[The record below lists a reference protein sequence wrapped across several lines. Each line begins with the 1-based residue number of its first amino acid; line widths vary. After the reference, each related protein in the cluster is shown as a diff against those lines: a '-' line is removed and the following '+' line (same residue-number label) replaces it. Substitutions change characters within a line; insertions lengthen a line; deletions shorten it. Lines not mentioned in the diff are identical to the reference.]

1 MLDLSYI
8 CVYHQL
14 RNLLEALLVLIIV
27 MRITGFIALF
37 TYNIYVGFAIVNV
50 ASISSY
56 ITHSIHTLPHEW
68 AHGILTASCLLG
80 AAFGS
85 LCAIYTKNWLGYKG
99 SAQCAFG
106 LGIVAS
112 LAAAGTWSLAALACA
127 QCLAGVGVG
136 IFSVCLVEYAGA
148 IVPPR
153 HMARAYTALALGA
166 VTGILLGSSG
176 AWVVRAGLHWR
187 CVLGVGAIPAAISLL
202 AALRLPV
209 VSHRAAQRDVWSSP
223 PRAFPTDMLDTTLR
237 HSSII
242 SPLPATPV
250 TYAPQQQSLAPPR
263 SRSSTQTAQG
273 SDTLSDGSLLQP
285 LLSAKGGPE
294 PIEEYAAGRQPLS
307 DPRTDRLTIKQ
318 PRSARMGSVTSANS
332 AFTPA
337 LPVSFPSSR
346 RVSSIDF
353 VPMTARGL
361 AVAAAWH
368 VCMAL
373 ASCDALVLNA
383 APILARAGF
392 AEHAAHSESMLIAGV
407 QLCLISAGALLVK
420 HAGLRA
426 ATMTA
431 LAGTCASLGLLAWA
445 LPDGCRWCVLCVLCV
460 ARSSQGVHWA
470 VLLSTAVQYNSCAPP
485 AGRAQRLTA
494 HPQELVTAWAWLC
507 VAASAVALPVVMSA
521 LPLPVVFGVAAGAAA
536 CATVATARYPMANAD
551 SMATARL
558 SISAPVLGVA
568 RSEPRQQRGVS
579 LPYAGLSKDTS
590 PPRVVPLRPHIANAP
605 NSGSSMAGYSRN
617 AQFRGVINFG
627 VGPGSI
633 QERSAHV

>member
-1 MLDLSYI
+1 MWI
-8 CVYHQL
+8 P
-14 RNLLEALLVLIIV
+14 
-27 MRITGFIALF
+27 GFIALF

-56 ITHSIHTLPHEW
+56 ITHSIHTLPHTW
-68 AHGILTASCLLG
+68 AHGILTAACLLG

-148 IVPPR
+148 IVPSR

-166 VTGILLGSSG
+166 VIGILLGSSG

-187 CVLGVGAIPAAISLL
+187 CVLGMGAIPAATSLL

-209 VSHRAAQRDVWSSP
+209 VSHRGAQRDVWSSP

-237 HSSII
+237 HSTII

-250 TYAPQQQSLAPPR
+250 TCVPQQQSLAPPR
-263 SRSSTQTAQG
+263 SRSSTLQTAQG

-285 LLSAKGGPE
+285 LLSAKGGFE
-294 PIEEYAAGRQPLS
+294 PAEEYAPGRHPLS
-307 DPRTDRLTIKQ
+307 DPRTDRLSIKQ
-318 PRSARMGSVTSANS
+318 PRSSRMGSVTSANS

-337 LPVSFPSSR
+337 LPASFPSSR
-346 RVSSIDF
+346 RVSSMDF
-353 VPMTARGL
+353 VPMTTWGR
-361 AVAAAWH
+361 AVAGAWH
-368 VCMAL
+368 VCVAL
-373 ASCDALVLNA
+373 ASNDALVLNA
-383 APILARAGF
+383 ASILARAGF
-392 AEHAAHSESMLIAGV
+392 SEHAAHSWSVLIAGV
-407 QLCLISAGALLVK
+407 QLCLMSAGVLLVK
-420 HAGLRA
+420 QAGLRA
-426 ATMTA
+426 ATMGA
-431 LAGTCASLGLLAWA
+431 LASTCASLGLLAWA
-445 LPDGCRWCVLCVLCV
+445 LPGAHKWCVLCALCA
-460 ARSSQGVHWA
+460 ARSAQCVHWA
-470 VLLSTAVQYNSCAPP
+470 VLLSSAAQYSSCAAP
-485 AGRAQRLTA
+485 ATRTQWLTA

-507 VAASAVALPVVMSA
+507 VAASAGALPVVMSA

-536 CATVATARYPMANAD
+536 CATIATARYPMANVD
-551 SMATARL
+551 SMASGRL

-568 RSEPRQQRGVS
+568 RSEPRQHRGVS
-579 LPYAGLSKDTS
+579 LPYAGLSKDAS

-617 AQFRGVINFG
+617 AQFRGVLSFG
-627 VGPGSI
+627 AGPGSI
-633 QERSAHV
+633 QEGSAHV